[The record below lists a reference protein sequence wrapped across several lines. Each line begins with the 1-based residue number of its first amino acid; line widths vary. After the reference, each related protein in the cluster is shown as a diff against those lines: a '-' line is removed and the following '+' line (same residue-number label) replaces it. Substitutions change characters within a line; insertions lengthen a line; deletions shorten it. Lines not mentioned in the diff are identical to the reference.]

1 MLKKNKGI
9 NASLAKTLK
18 SIANGAG
25 ASILIS
31 VISFISF
38 VILPS
43 YASYTSDF
51 KIFGE
56 ANIYSGFYNSSIA
69 VAAGSVAL
77 LTLHSKNKSFARL
90 YFLISFLIIVPCL
103 IWSDWRESELIVA
116 YAVLSVQGYV
126 ITSQRYLLDKVSTA
140 YKLSFHPIIFMLCVS
155 LQESFGVSLPWTSIY
170 LYCAVFSVI
179 LWRYELCMTIRK
191 TMAFKNNLD
200 LKRLGYL
207 LLSCAALPF
216 LVQMDLPF
224 LKYHELDI
232 AYFSIVHKIVYS
244 IPVALTAINLPL
256 IVNVYE
262 KGTRRDFLMIAIII
276 SSAVLFLVIA
286 TLVGLNVF
294 TDIYFDRVLIMS
306 IVFISVTYAFLNL
319 MLSIAAIVTSRIS
332 LYVTLVIIMI
342 ASLGYFFQSFGF
354 YIIYK
359 GAIFLVA
366 SIVMVRYFVLLR
378 IFQQTND
385 INSP

>member
-77 LTLHSKNKSFARL
+77 LTLHSKNKSFVRL
-90 YFLISFLIIVPCL
+90 YFLISFLIIVPFL

-126 ITSQRYLLDKVSTA
+126 ITSQ
-140 YKLSFHPIIFMLCVS
+140 
-155 LQESFGVSLPWTSIY
+155 
-170 LYCAVFSVI
+170 
-179 LWRYELCMTIRK
+179 
-191 TMAFKNNLD
+191 
-200 LKRLGYL
+200 
-207 LLSCAALPF
+207 
-216 LVQMDLPF
+216 
-224 LKYHELDI
+224 
-232 AYFSIVHKIVYS
+232 
-244 IPVALTAINLPL
+244 
-256 IVNVYE
+256 
-262 KGTRRDFLMIAIII
+262 
-276 SSAVLFLVIA
+276 
-286 TLVGLNVF
+286 
-294 TDIYFDRVLIMS
+294 
-306 IVFISVTYAFLNL
+306 
-319 MLSIAAIVTSRIS
+319 
-332 LYVTLVIIMI
+332 
-342 ASLGYFFQSFGF
+342 
-354 YIIYK
+354 
-359 GAIFLVA
+359 
-366 SIVMVRYFVLLR
+366 
-378 IFQQTND
+378 
-385 INSP
+385 